1 VRFGGGA
8 LGAVLLAGLAWVAW
22 ANGGTRLDTPM
33 GLALAGSMVAALAT
47 ALGALPA
54 LFVRQISARWE
65 AIMLGFGA
73 GVMVAAACFS
83 LILPGIDA
91 ATALFGSKPAGVPIV
106 AVGLLMGAMC
116 LLLADK
122 VVPHEHP
129 VAGRHGPEWLQLRR
143 VWMMVLAIALH
154 NFPEGMAIGVGF
166 AGGDTSVGLPLAAAI
181 AIQDVPEGLVVAVAL
196 RTVGYAPWKAAA
208 AGALTGLAEPAGAIV
223 GVALTSG
230 FAPLYPLGL
239 GFAAGAMIWVVSH
252 EIIPET
258 HRKGHEHA
266 AGYCAGI
273 GGSIVHDNAPPSAH
287 PRLAIQK
294 ASAAAQRAGAA
305 MPGAIQPR
313 AAEVARIER
322 FRSLQDGGA
331 NRK

>member
-1 VRFGGGA
+1 MNTAVRSLQDFFSDPRHAHSVQVGGSA
-8 LGAVLLAGLAWVAW
+8 LCVVLLAGLAWIAW
-22 ANGGTRLDTPM
+22 AQGGTRLDTPM
-33 GLALAGSMVAALAT
+33 GQALAGSAVAALAT

-54 LFVRQISARWE
+54 LFVRHISARWE

-91 ATALFGSKPAGVPIV
+91 GAGILGSKLAGVLIV
-106 AVGLLMGAMC
+106 AAGLLLGAIC

-129 VAGRHGPEWLQLRR
+129 VVGRQGPDWLQLRR
-143 VWMMVLAIALH
+143 VWLMVFAIALH

-166 AGGDTSVGLPLAAAI
+166 AGGDISVGIPLAAAI

-196 RTVGYAPWKAAA
+196 RTVAYTPWQATA
-208 AGALTGLAEPAGAIV
+208 AGALTGLAEPVGAIV

-230 FAPLYPLGL
+230 FAPFYPLGL

-258 HRKGHEHA
+258 HRKGHEQA
-266 AGYCAGI
+266 ATLGLI
-273 GGSIVHDNAPPSAH
+273 GGFIVMMLLDTA
-287 PRLAIQK
+287 L
-294 ASAAAQRAGAA
+294 G
-305 MPGAIQPR
+305 
-313 AAEVARIER
+313 
-322 FRSLQDGGA
+322 
-331 NRK
+331 